1 MARYSRRFTMGRSR
15 YNTQAFVEDGAVIIH
30 QTERVS
36 QGEPYSSTII
46 LRAEDFKKLV
56 RTLGLDS

>member
-1 MARYSRRFTMGRSR
+1 MAQYSRRFTMGRSR
-15 YNTQAFVEDGAVIIH
+15 YNTRAFIEDGAVIIH

-36 QGEPYSSTII
+36 QGEPYSSTVI
-46 LRAEDFKKLV
+46 LLVKDFKKLV